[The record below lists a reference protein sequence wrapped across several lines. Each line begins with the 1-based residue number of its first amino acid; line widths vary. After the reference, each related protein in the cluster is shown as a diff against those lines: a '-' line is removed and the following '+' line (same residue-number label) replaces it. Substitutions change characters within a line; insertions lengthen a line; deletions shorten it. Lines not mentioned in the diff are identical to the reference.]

1 MIVKTKTAL
10 VVAAFALM
18 LALLGSSRV
27 SAHAEPVRAN
37 PPINGSVATSPSQVE
52 IWFGEETTNAAT
64 IKVYAPDGVRVDLGN
79 STLDLQDPQREHV
92 TVGLT
97 PHLDP
102 GTYRVDWSSVSAED
116 GDAASGQF
124 SFTIGSGT
132 PVASPAAGSPVASPV
147 IGTPVSSPVIGS
159 PAATMVVANVTPAPT
174 GTVIPEKYRTSK
186 IDDQA
191 LAIAIGAG
199 VLAAAAIYLVWRW
212 LKPKHPVV

>member
-10 VVAAFALM
+10 AAAAFALM
-18 LALLGSSRV
+18 LALVGSSRA

-52 IWFGEETTNAAT
+52 IWFGEETTDAAT

-116 GDAASGQF
+116 GDAANGQF
-124 SFTIGSGT
+124 TFTIGSGT
-132 PVASPAAGSPVASPV
+132 PVASPV

-174 GTVIPEKYRTSK
+174 GTVIPEKYRTNK

-199 VLAAAAIYLVWRW
+199 VLAAAAIYLFWRW

>member
-1 MIVKTKTAL
+1 MIVKTRAAL
-10 VVAAFALM
+10 VAAAFALI
-18 LALLGSSRV
+18 LTFAGASRV

-52 IWFGEETTNAAT
+52 IWFSEETTNAAS

-79 STLDLQDPQREHV
+79 STLDLQDPQRKHV

-102 GTYRVDWSSVSAED
+102 GAYRVEWSSVSAED
-116 GDAASGQF
+116 GDAASGGF

-132 PVASPAAGSPVASPV
+132 PVASPAAGSPVA
-147 IGTPVSSPVIGS
+147 GTPVASPVIGS
-159 PAATMVVANVTPAPT
+159 PAATMVVANLTPAPT
-174 GTVIPEKYRTSK
+174 ATGIPEQYKTNK

-199 VLAAAAIYLVWRW
+199 VLAAAAIYLFWRW
-212 LKPKHPVV
+212 LRPRNPVI

>member
-1 MIVKTKTAL
+1 MIVKTKSAL
-10 VVAAFALM
+10 VAAAFALILT
-18 LALLGSSRV
+18 LAGTTGA

-37 PPINGSVATSPSQVE
+37 PPIDGSVATSTSQVE
-52 IWFGEETTNAAT
+52 IWFGEEATDATT

-102 GTYRVDWSSVSAED
+102 GTYRVEWSSVSATD
-116 GDAASGQF
+116 GDAANGQF
-124 SFTIGSGT
+124 TFTIGSGT

-147 IGTPVSSPVIGS
+147 VGTPAAPVIGP
-159 PAATMVVANVTPAPT
+159 PAETMVAANVTPAPT
-174 GTVIPEKYRTSK
+174 ATVIPEQYKTNK

-199 VLAAAAIYLVWRW
+199 VLAAAAIYLFWRW
-212 LKPKHPVV
+212 LKPKNPVV